1 MLEEEN
7 LKSDFFK
14 DLNSKTCNDKIS
26 KLLYSNAHT
35 NIHNTTKHIIIQN
48 NMCVCVCVHNTIQ
61 DYKSEIHQINVYA
74 YEN

>member
-48 NMCVCVCVHNTIQ
+48 NMCVCVCVCIIQ
-61 DYKSEIHQINVYA
+61 SKITKVKFIK
-74 YEN
+74 